1 MNTPK
6 NDYEALVLAL
16 NLSITADNDEK
27 ADVCVG
33 MAEEIAARMPVE
45 QVEKA
50 KIESA
55 PLDLLDKIYANP
67 SDIDR
72 VCKDY
77 NALRQ
82 DEQYADIEEEIEE
95 AIANIDIDLIWE
107 AVGPDAYDQHYAVGM
122 QVRAL
127 IAEENWAEL
136 GRIIGEGA
144 KAYLRP
150 FAADKVEGTRND

>member
-27 ADVCVG
+27 ANVCVG

-55 PLDLLDKIYANP
+55 PLDLLDRIYADP
-67 SDIDR
+67 SNIENS
-72 VCKDY
+72 CAEY
-77 NALRQ
+77 NAARQ
-82 DEQYADIEEEIEE
+82 DQQYADIKDEIED

-107 AVGPDAYDQHYAVGM
+107 AVGPDAYDQHHAVGM
-122 QVRAL
+122 EVRAL
-127 IAEENWAEL
+127 IAEENWLEL
-136 GRIIGEGA
+136 GRLLGEGA

-150 FAADKVEGTRND
+150 FAADEVEATRND

>member
-1 MNTPK
+1 MT
-6 NDYEALVLAL
+6 
-16 NLSITADNDEK
+16 SINRFK
-27 ADVCVG
+27 
-33 MAEEIAARMPVE
+33 
-45 QVEKA
+45 
-50 KIESA
+50 SA
-55 PLDLLDKIYANP
+55 PLDIESACN
-67 SDIDR
+67 
-72 VCKDY
+72 DY
-77 NALRQ
+77 NALRRN
-82 DEQYADIEEEIEE
+82 EQYADIEEEIEE

>member
-1 MNTPK
+1 MT
-6 NDYEALVLAL
+6 
-16 NLSITADNDEK
+16 SINRTY
-27 ADVCVG
+27 G
-33 MAEEIAARMPVE
+33 FSAA
-45 QVEKA
+45 
-50 KIESA
+50 
-55 PLDLLDKIYANP
+55 LDLLDKIYADP
-67 SDIDR
+67 SNIESA
-72 VCKDY
+72 CNDY
-77 NALRQ
+77 NALRRN
-82 DEQYADIEEEIEE
+82 EKYADIEEEIED
-95 AIANIDIDLIWE
+95 AIGTLPLDLIWE

>member
-1 MNTPK
+1 MT
-6 NDYEALVLAL
+6 
-16 NLSITADNDEK
+16 SINK
-27 ADVCVG
+27 F
-33 MAEEIAARMPVE
+33 
-45 QVEKA
+45 Q
-50 KIESA
+50 S
-55 PLDLLDKIYANP
+55 PLFDLLDKIYADP
-67 SDIDR
+67 SNIQTA
-72 VCKDY
+72 CKDY

-82 DEQYADIEEEIEE
+82 AEQYADIEEKIED
-95 AIANIDIDLIWE
+95 AMANIDIDLIWE
-107 AVGPDAYDQHYAVGM
+107 AVGPDAYENHNAVGM